1 MRYSTFIIAVLPMS
15 VALAAVMPAQA
26 QTPPAAADDSAIGK
40 QIATSGAPNGVAA
53 CASCHGAQGEGNPA
67 SNFPRIAG
75 QGEGYLARQLMAYA
89 SGDRVNPIMTPIGK
103 ALSQQQI
110 DAVARYYSALE
121 APSPPKPAATAADKA
136 QTRGRTLANVG
147 DDSIGV
153 QGCANC
159 HGPGGIGEPPNYPYL
174 ASQFNGYLTVTLGE
188 WKKGTRKTD
197 PSQLM
202 NVIARRLSDADIMA
216 VSAYYAAQPAPRAAA
231 KRANVAAGSVL
242 RPAAPG
248 GGPTVQQS
256 VPAQGV
262 GIEQGAPT
270 TGGGQGPG
278 GGGGASGTGPQGAPR
293 KDGQ

>member
-1 MRYSTFIIAVLPMS
+1 MRNSTFITVALPMS
-15 VALAAVMPAQA
+15 VALAVLAPAQA
-26 QTPPAAADDSAIGK
+26 QTPPASADDSATGK
-40 QIATSGAPNGVAA
+40 QIATSGVPNGVAA

-75 QGEGYLARQLMAYA
+75 QGEGYLARQLMGYA
-89 SGDRVNPIMTPIGK
+89 SGNRVNPIMTPIAK

-110 DAVARYYSALE
+110 DAVSRYYSALE
-121 APSPPKPAATAADKA
+121 APSPPRPAAKAADKA
-136 QTRGRTLANVG
+136 QARGRTLANVG

-174 ASQFNGYLTVTLGE
+174 ASQYSGYLTITLDE

-197 PSQLM
+197 PSLLM

-216 VSAYYAAQPAPRAAA
+216 VSAYYAAQPAPPPAA
-231 KRANVAAGSVL
+231 KRGNVAAGSAP
-242 RPAAPG
+242 RPV
-248 GGPTVQQS
+248 GPTAQPS
-256 VPAQGV
+256 VPVQGT
-262 GIEQGAPT
+262 GIEMGAPT

-293 KDGQ
+293 KEGQ